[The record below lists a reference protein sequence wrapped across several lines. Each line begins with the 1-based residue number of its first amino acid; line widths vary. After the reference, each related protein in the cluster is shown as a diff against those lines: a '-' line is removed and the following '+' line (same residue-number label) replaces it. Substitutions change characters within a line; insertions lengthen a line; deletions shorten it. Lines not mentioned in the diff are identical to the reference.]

1 MNTVE
6 QETISQLRHACGD
19 YLEQMLSA
27 EAAVQNAIQRIKH
40 LDPQKADGDPV
51 RVPSPMELRTRFAIT
66 QKQKVDVLLG
76 RVVAQINLYERDG
89 ALITVW
95 LEPDDSAWVINSAV
109 DALRNVGWIVAL
121 RQGDQRD
128 PGTWLEVTFPPSAP
142 DCNL

>member
-19 YLEQMLSA
+19 YFENPLSA

-51 RVPSPMELRTRFAIT
+51 RTPSPMELRTRFASMR
-66 QKQKVDVLLG
+66 KQKIDLLLS
-76 RVVAQINLYERDG
+76 RVVAQINRYEGDG
-89 ALITVW
+89 TLIMVW

-121 RQGDQRD
+121 SRGDQRE
-128 PGTWLEVTFPPSAP
+128 PRTWLELAFPPSAP